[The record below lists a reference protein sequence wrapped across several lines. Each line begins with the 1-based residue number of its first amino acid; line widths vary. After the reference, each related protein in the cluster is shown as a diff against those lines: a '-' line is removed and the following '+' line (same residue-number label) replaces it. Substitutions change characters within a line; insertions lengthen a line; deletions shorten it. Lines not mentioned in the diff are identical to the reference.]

1 MFIFVLGIGLVVV
14 FQSHILPRLP
24 KTSFLGGAQ
33 LAPEV
38 LRKKDA
44 QGLLASYIVEK
55 LSPSVVLIKTERTD
69 TVVPLFGSPAQLK
82 SQSSGSGIV
91 ISRKGHIATNAHVV
105 KAAQTITV
113 ALENRQE
120 YAARVLGIDSLT
132 DIAVLKIDVST
143 KPIPIGNSD
152 SLNTGQWVIAIGSP
166 MGLQNSVTSGIVSAV
181 GRHTTF
187 TSDLYVD
194 YVQTDAPINPGN
206 SGGALID
213 LDGQLIGMNTLI
225 LTPNSENI
233 GIGFAIPSNLI
244 AWVAESII
252 KTGHV
257 RRGWLGVDLQAI
269 DPDLANA
276 LDLQSAEGA
285 LIARVQPKS
294 PAEEAG
300 LQNGDVVLAFNGRD
314 IHSIHELRNMV
325 AHSAPHKS
333 VECKILRQ
341 GKKLAIKAVMGARN
355 N

>member
-1 MFIFVLGIGLVVV
+1 MADHTTATVPGLSSAALDALVSHDWPGNVRELRNAIQRAVVMAEDGELTASD
-14 FQSHILPRLP
+14 F
-24 KTSFLGGAQ
+24 SFLRPASPQGQ
-33 LAPEV
+33 EPE
-38 LRKKDA
+38 A
-44 QGLLASYIVEK
+44 ASGLSRWEQA
-55 LSPSVVLIKTERTD
+55 ERTNI
-69 TVVPLFGSPAQLK
+69 LGELARQMGNK
-82 SQSSGSGIV
+82 S
-91 ISRKGHIATNAHVV
+91 KT
-105 KAAQTITV
+105 
-113 ALENRQE
+113 
-120 YAARVLGIDSLT
+120 ARVLGIDSLT

-206 SGGALID
+206 SSGALID